1 MLTEHFPPDGN
12 KILNVASENFRAKIL
27 NIEFLRSR
35 ILDIDSSVL
44 ISIFGVVASSVRA
57 RRVADTLRVLP
68 LALSAIGGYRVGIN
82 PIHAR
87 LRTRIRIPFDH

>member
-35 ILDIDSSVL
+35 ILDIDPSVL
-44 ISIFGVVASSVRA
+44 ISIFGVMASSVRA
-57 RRVADTLRVLP
+57 RRVACGHAKSPPTGFERNWRVP
-68 LALSAIGGYRVGIN
+68 GR
-82 PIHAR
+82 
-87 LRTRIRIPFDH
+87 D